1 MRAALLLTF
10 LKVFSIYELSLAEA
24 KLSSTLRYLPLYV
37 TPMELQTLQERV
49 RYIETKRTWLRGLL
63 ADPQHSNLAIDINQA
78 LIELEDLAAEFDRTF
93 PNGVE
98 AVPPG
103 S

>member
-1 MRAALLLTF
+1 MRAVRLLTF
-10 LKVFSIYELSLAEA
+10 LRVFSIYKLSLAEA
-24 KLSSTLRYLPLYV
+24 KLSSTVRYLSIHLTV
-37 TPMELQTLQERV
+37 MELQTLQERV

-103 S
+103 A